1 MDDEKEIPERN
12 IWFFCEKCNKIPS
25 VQILFESGEPYLSIT
40 CICGYK
46 KEQLSKY
53 LKTIIRNSEK
63 NSMRYFFSQKKI
75 CGIDKEHKMRNCSY
89 CLNCNLWL
97 CYKCLEIHNEL
108 SDTPHSFLDKK
119 ILLNII
125 CDDHNKTSSCYY
137 CETCHKNICYFC
149 YKTIHSNHFVE
160 NLKNKFMKIECE
172 LNRNIIYKYYSN
184 NKNINTSSTN
194 FLLNIVGEEIKK
206 LKNMKEMIIK
216 QFTKQKEINYNIYSF
231 ISILY
236 DNYSQSKKYNNYQV
250 IKNLLDNTCFQ
261 KNLDDSIMKIKSKD
275 INIDLMFKKYLLV
288 LSNNKLIIPKYPI
301 ILNKINNIIIENP
314 INSLIV
320 VDDYILIKYSKSFS
334 FFLKDNLKMIKTFI
348 DEDEIGEIIDL
359 KNKNLAIVVKN
370 EIRIFD
376 YTLFKST
383 HKIDENKEIIK
394 IIFSENTN
402 LIIFSTITK
411 IKLYDIEKKK
421 IIKQFNV
428 NCTINQII
436 ELSSSIM
443 ILSSGNRVI
452 ELNQNKK
459 NYVDIFKHENEI
471 NIIYKLIS
479 GNFIV
484 GSKEK
489 ISIYLD
495 DKGIYSEITFFY
507 NDCNIK
513 NIDKILKKF
522 IFISFED
529 KTFKIYDYKTFN
541 LSYVFSKEPNIEFL
555 RTFNEKKLIS
565 ISNNQIK
572 IWSVEMNSDNLLDA
586 SIIIFND

>member
-348 DEDEIGEIIDL
+348 DED
-359 KNKNLAIVVKN
+359 N
-370 EIRIFD
+370 
-376 YTLFKST
+376 
-383 HKIDENKEIIK
+383 
-394 IIFSENTN
+394 
-402 LIIFSTITK
+402 
-411 IKLYDIEKKK
+411 
-421 IIKQFNV
+421 
-428 NCTINQII
+428 
-436 ELSSSIM
+436 
-443 ILSSGNRVI
+443 
-452 ELNQNKK
+452 
-459 NYVDIFKHENEI
+459 
-471 NIIYKLIS
+471 
-479 GNFIV
+479 
-484 GSKEK
+484 
-489 ISIYLD
+489 
-495 DKGIYSEITFFY
+495 
-507 NDCNIK
+507 
-513 NIDKILKKF
+513 
-522 IFISFED
+522 
-529 KTFKIYDYKTFN
+529 
-541 LSYVFSKEPNIEFL
+541 
-555 RTFNEKKLIS
+555 
-565 ISNNQIK
+565 
-572 IWSVEMNSDNLLDA
+572 
-586 SIIIFND
+586 SII